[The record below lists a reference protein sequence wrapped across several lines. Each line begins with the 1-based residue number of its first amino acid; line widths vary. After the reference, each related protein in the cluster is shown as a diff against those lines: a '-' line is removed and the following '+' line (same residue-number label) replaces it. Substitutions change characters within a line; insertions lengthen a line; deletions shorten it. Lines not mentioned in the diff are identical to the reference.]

1 MKRSWVYY
9 CISIL
14 LVSIVLAC
22 QLPTIVVPETVEPE
36 IGGTSFPIASMT
48 PIAPVPSSELTL
60 VGYGYTVK
68 DVGDGWNEGLVY
80 LALENKTDQL
90 AGFNET
96 LLPSAV
102 LETQEGQDYEVVL
115 GYMDYMSI
123 FEGNYQVEAVPL
135 IPPGFRVNATFRR
148 ENLHSIPG
156 KTPLYATFRFAY
168 STHPTTLSFPGTKHR
183 VDLSAAQ
190 TNAIGYVGSESSSFQ
205 PITALYGQ
213 ILVDDPTE
221 AKVVVEKCIIRE
233 GTFSGYVSPALLL
246 SIENRDKFQ
255 ENRITVA
262 VPPGVG
268 ITPDG
273 SVGPITQFNDFI
285 IGPGQTEEV
294 GFRFIYINFGLHSNY
309 ANNYYIE
316 LWPTGY
322 IVFFDDSPRGYTVY
336 TLNDCIYTR

>member
-1 MKRSWVYY
+1 
-9 CISIL
+9 
-14 LVSIVLAC
+14 
-22 QLPTIVVPETVEPE
+22 
-36 IGGTSFPIASMT
+36 
-48 PIAPVPSSELTL
+48 
-60 VGYGYTVK
+60 
-68 DVGDGWNEGLVY
+68 
-80 LALENKTDQL
+80 
-90 AGFNET
+90 
-96 LLPSAV
+96 
-102 LETQEGQDYEVVL
+102 
-115 GYMDYMSI
+115 
-123 FEGNYQVEAVPL
+123 
-135 IPPGFRVNATFRR
+135 
-148 ENLHSIPG
+148 
-156 KTPLYATFRFAY
+156 
-168 STHPTTLSFPGTKHR
+168 
-183 VDLSAAQ
+183 
-190 TNAIGYVGSESSSFQ
+190 
-205 PITALYGQ
+205 
-213 ILVDDPTE
+213 
-221 AKVVVEKCIIRE
+221 VEKCIIRE